1 MKYFDVIKDERLP
14 YVKGSCCLLGNCNC
28 QSEHNQFY
36 YFKTT
41 FKYKDVVCENCEL
54 KLRPF
59 QKNSVQVFL
68 LFFSFCTKRF
78 FLQDHLLKCAVLY
91 IIEKMT
97 RVNIR

>member
-1 MKYFDVIKDERLP
+1 MKDFDVIKDERLQ
-14 YVKGSCCLLGNCNC
+14 YVKGSCCLLGHCNC

-68 LFFSFCTKRF
+68 LFFFHFVQNGF
-78 FLQDHLLKCAVLY
+78 FYKIICSNARSY
-91 IIEKMT
+91 ISSRK
-97 RVNIR
+97 